1 MDIYNE
7 PYEIPVEQM
16 GNAHK
21 LIGEDWMLICAK
33 DGDSANGMTA
43 SWGALGELWGKHVA
57 VCFIRP
63 QRYTFGL
70 AEENKRMSLAF
81 FDGEYRDALKYCG
94 SHSGRNESKLP
105 NAGLD
110 FTEYGGVPM
119 IRQAKM
125 TVICRK
131 LYADDIKPECFVDT
145 SLLANYKAE
154 DYHRVYVMEIEKV
167 LVRKQ
172 TGEEI

>member
-7 PYEIPVEQM
+7 FYEIPVEQIE
-16 GNAHK
+16 NAHK
-21 LIGEDWMLICAK
+21 LVGEDWMLICAK
-33 DGDSANGMTA
+33 DGDGANGMTA

-70 AEENKRMSLAF
+70 AEENEKMSLAF
-81 FDGEYRDALKYCG
+81 FDEEYRAALKYCG
-94 SHSGRNESKLP
+94 SHSGKNENKLE
-105 NAGLD
+105 NAGLG
-110 FTEYGGVPM
+110 FTEYEGVPV
-119 IRQAKM
+119 ICQAKM

-131 LYADDIKPECFVDT
+131 LYADDIKPECFVDR

-154 DYHRVYVMEIEKV
+154 DYQRVYVMEIEKV
-167 LVRKQ
+167 LVRK
-172 TGEEI
+172 